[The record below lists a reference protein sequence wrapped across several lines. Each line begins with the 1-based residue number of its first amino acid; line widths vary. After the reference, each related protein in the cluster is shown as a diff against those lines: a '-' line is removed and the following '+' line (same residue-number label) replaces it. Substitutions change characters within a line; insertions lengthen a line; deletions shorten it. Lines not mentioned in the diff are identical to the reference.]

1 MYPNIN
7 PFQNQMFQNYMMQ
20 APQNAPYQPAGI
32 SGKYVNDFNEIT
44 ANDVPMNGSPSVF
57 LKNDRSEIQIRE
69 WNPNGQI
76 VPRLYR
82 AVEIVEQAPQDPKDD
97 YSNLIIERLTA
108 LEDKIDKLSKAP
120 ARARKE
126 TEC

>member
-7 PFQNQMFQNYMMQ
+7 PFQNQMFQNYMQ
-20 APQNAPYQPAGI
+20 GPQMAYQPAGI

-44 ANDVPMNGSPSVF
+44 ANDVPMNGSPSIF
-57 LKNDRSEIQIRE
+57 LKSDRSEIQIRE
-69 WNPNGQI
+69 WSPNGQI

-82 AVEIVEQAPQDPKDD
+82 AVEIVEQAPQEQKDD

-108 LEDKIDKLSKAP
+108 LEEKIDKLSKTP
-120 ARARKE
+120 AKKV
-126 TEC
+126 TQND